1 MNRFSIADAW
11 RRRVEEETLF
21 ILAAINQ
28 TVLTALS
35 KLVAADAVAVD
46 CRWMR
51 QTASGTRFG
60 TQSHA
65 MGTLIGTL
73 TATQLTPNRHPIGM
87 QSACNRHA
95 TGMQPAPDR
104 HPTGAFF
111 GWRPWRPFACSLARE
126 SGAAGRADAGTGA
139 HACRGVRRTG
149 WRTAGEPLR
158 RCLAIGGRWLRDARG
173 VSPALAQGQRQP
185 STATVNRQP
194 PIRAGCATSRRF
206 SRAHPGAAS
215 EDRPWAGR

>member
-73 TATQLTPNRHPIGM
+73 TATQLTPNRHLIGM
-87 QSACNRHA
+87 QPACNRH
-95 TGMQPAPDR
+95 
-104 HPTGAFF
+104 PTGTRPAHFS
-111 GWRPWRPFACSLARE
+111 GGDRGGPLHVRWRGKVVPPAALTPAQAHMHAVACVGLA
-126 SGAAGRADAGTGA
+126 GARRAN
-139 HACRGVRRTG
+139 
-149 WRTAGEPLR
+149 
-158 RCLAIGGRWLRDARG
+158 LRDGGSRSVGAGFAMRAAFR
-173 VSPALAQGQRQP
+173 PPWPRANA
-185 STATVNRQP
+185 NRQP